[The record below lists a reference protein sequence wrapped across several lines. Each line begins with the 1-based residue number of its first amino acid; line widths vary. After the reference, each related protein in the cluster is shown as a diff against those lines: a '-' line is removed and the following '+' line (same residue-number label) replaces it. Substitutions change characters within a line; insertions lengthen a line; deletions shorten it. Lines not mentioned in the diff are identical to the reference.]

1 MWIINLKHREILVFK
16 LSSVTNRTELLD
28 LKNNELLN
36 WSVSYPCEEEEEEE
50 KKNEICGIEDS
61 SFIITDLPKKS
72 PHVSCYVEMKIF
84 DTLKQNLSGVQ
95 LRRFMGTCFD
105 QYATMTESWVHP
117 NCLVFIVT
125 YAEYLSHGKGI
136 PPGYFDAETFCTRY
150 ASLLCKHGTQKNEI
164 GAVSDDESTNQSVRP
179 QFECESS
186 DMIIIP

>member
-1 MWIINLKHREILVFK
+1 MNDDIQIEMRVTLSKSGLILKWLNFK
-16 LSSVTNRTELLD
+16 SL
-28 LKNNELLN
+28 
-36 WSVSYPCEEEEEEE
+36 
-50 KKNEICGIEDS
+50 DS

-136 PPGYFDAETFCTRY
+136 PPGYFDAETFRTRY